1 MRDIRRVVLSTFF
14 CGLVAVP
21 AQAAPLLL
29 TFEGTIPT
37 LSKRI
42 TIFTA
47 TQAGTVDTTTTDV
60 FLNVPVSG
68 SFTFDSDVWSL
79 AGGPLSSTFP
89 LRQFAITDPANA
101 PGVEGVETPE
111 LIAGTLEV
119 DGVGT
124 LSFDRSLIST
134 RPAGAIVTFP
144 YVGSTSMSYLDG
156 TEGLNVGPFEFG
168 DLFALAFS
176 NGFAWID
183 LTAFPGAPG
192 DVFLRSQ
199 SSQFFLSLSSAYN
212 IAFQLQ
218 DLFPAGPP
226 LAFSFEDPVPGDC
239 DPFVDCNDGRAS
251 LGSFSTFTGVGTLT
265 ADGSI
270 GVDTVLNAPSIVV
283 HRAQLRSVPEPSSMA
298 LLTIGAAMAARRR
311 YRNGTGSAA
320 SPRIAV
326 RRPPRSV
333 LRTHPIV

>member
-1 MRDIRRVVLSTFF
+1 MKKLLHTAAVFAALLSAPAWAQTP
-14 CGLVAVP
+14 AV
-21 AQAAPLLL
+21 
-29 TFEGTIPT
+29 
-37 LSKRI
+37 K
-42 TIFTA
+42 
-47 TQAGTVDTTTTDV
+47 
-60 FLNVPVSG
+60 
-68 SFTFDSDVWSL
+68 
-79 AGGPLSSTFP
+79 
-89 LRQFAITDPANA
+89 
-101 PGVEGVETPE
+101 VEGAWARASVQGQKATGAFMRLTAKDGARLVRAESPAAGLAE
-111 LIAGTLEV
+111 VHEEPAGIADAGNRVHFLPAKGLQGLAIAG
-119 DGVGT
+119 VGHAV
-124 LSFDRSLIST
+124 R
-134 RPAGAIVTFP
+134 
-144 YVGSTSMSYLDG
+144 
-156 TEGLNVGPFEFG
+156 
-168 DLFALAFS
+168 
-176 NGFAWID
+176 
-183 LTAFPGAPG
+183 
-192 DVFLRSQ
+192 
-199 SSQFFLSLSSAYN
+199 N